1 MTRNKSAAQIIK
13 DHSTVKMKP
22 VFLFSYFFKYQIQ
35 HRGTATTIATVR
47 RFVSTFAVV
56 WRAISS
62 EKNAISSE
70 KKAISGQKKA
80 CANIVSTREENK
92 TT

>member
-1 MTRNKSAAQIIK
+1 
-13 DHSTVKMKP
+13 MKP

-70 KKAISGQKKA
+70 KNAISSEKKAISGQKKA